1 MPDASLLKE
10 RPKSADKE
18 YAGKDSTSGTVGMT
32 PLIDTLRARLADR
45 KDSEHGQALVRIV
58 IVSIVLIYSFTSY
71 FAARVDE
78 PGLQAARLVAILS
91 ISVSLAIFAAIVISP
106 TAYVPRRLIGMLHDV
121 SAISL
126 AIYFGEEA
134 GAAVA
139 VVYLWITIGN
149 GFRFG
154 IAYLYACAIS
164 CIAGFLLVYFSSDF
178 WRTQT
183 SLSINI
189 VLVMLVV
196 PPYVGSLLRS
206 LHAAKDRLQE
216 QASFDSLTGLLRRSE
231 METALESLFSGR
243 RTNHVVLFC
252 DLDHFK
258 EVNDVA
264 GHAAGDKL
272 LADVGEIINGS
283 VRRDDLCGRMGG
295 DEFCVLLRGC
305 SLEKGR
311 EIAEEIRSRITSYRL
326 AWGTDYFSVGVSIG
340 VAPTEAVNDA
350 DSLIRLADAACY
362 AAKNAGKNKV
372 HVVDPRVSTLD
383 TQKIRCLYDEKGKPV
398 PHGKRKPGTI

>member
-1 MPDASLLKE
+1 M
-10 RPKSADKE
+10 
-18 YAGKDSTSGTVGMT
+18 
-32 PLIDTLRARLADR
+32 RARLADR

-58 IVSIVLIYSFTSY
+58 IVSIVVLYSFSSY
-71 FAARVDE
+71 FAARVDDA
-78 PGLQAARLVAILS
+78 GLQATRLVALMS
-91 ISVSLAIFAAIVISP
+91 ISLSVAIFAAIVASP
-106 TAYVPRRLIGMLHDV
+106 AASVPRRLIGMLHDV
-121 SAISL
+121 TAISL

-154 IAYLYACAIS
+154 IAYLYACALACIS
-164 CIAGFLLVYFSSDF
+164 GFLLVYFASDF
-178 WRTQT
+178 WRGQT
-183 SLSINI
+183 SLSVNI
-189 VLVMLVV
+189 LLAMLVV
-196 PPYVGSLLRS
+196 PPYVGSLLKS

-231 METALESLFSGR
+231 MEAALESLFASNRSG
-243 RTNHVVLFC
+243 HVVLFC

-272 LADVGEIINGS
+272 LADVGEIVKGS
-283 VRRDDLCGRMGG
+283 IRRDDLCGRMGG
-295 DEFCVLLRGC
+295 DEFCILLRSC

-311 EIAEEIRSRITSYRL
+311 EIAEQLRSRITSYRL
-326 AWGTDYFSVGVSIG
+326 AWGTDYFWVGVSIG
-340 VAPTEAVNDA
+340 VAPTDAVNDA

-383 TQKIRCLYDEKGKPV
+383 TQKIRCLYDERGRPLQQ
-398 PHGKRKPGTI
+398 GRQSPGTS